1 MSVSDTGWFV
11 VLQYKNIDASHPLI
25 RITLARRRILHPSP
39 TPRLFAQY
47 LASFLSSPARM
58 KISFRTVTAGGILF
72 PYIYLKSIG
81 TLVQYFNKKAAHVNI
96 FYIVCLRPRRRIEE
110 LIKNIR
116 KIIKNIFWPHQNK
129 KQPFPSERSEFSLC
143 WEEQQNSLKPTKLLT
158 GTCNHF

>member
-1 MSVSDTGWFV
+1 MLGPCLGASDTRWFV

-81 TLVQYFNKKAAHVNI
+81 TLVQYFNKKAANLNI
-96 FYIVCLRPRRRIEE
+96 FYIVCLRPRRRREE
-110 LIKNIR
+110 LIKIYT
-116 KIIKNIFWPHQNK
+116 
-129 KQPFPSERSEFSLC
+129 E
-143 WEEQQNSLKPTKLLT
+143 NSQKYILT
-158 GTCNHF
+158 A